1 MTGSYGVLPPGA
13 SDGQRIGVPVPAASM
28 TSDAVS
34 DCCAVVISRLLA
46 VGLDLE
52 LALRSPRRVQAT
64 RRIQRAVGEVNASL
78 RELHQTMLDAAL
90 RGSPGNGEAARP
102 PLPLITEDPHG

>member
-1 MTGSYGVLPPGA
+1 MTGRYGVPPPCA
-13 SDGQRIGVPVPAASM
+13 SDGQRIGAPVPATASM

-46 VGLDLE
+46 AGLDLE

-64 RRIQRAVGEVNASL
+64 RRIERAVGEVNASL
-78 RELHQTMLDAAL
+78 RELHQTVLDAAL
-90 RGSPGNGEAARP
+90 RGSPGNGEA
-102 PLPLITEDPHG
+102 

>member
-1 MTGSYGVLPPGA
+1 MTGSYGSAPPGA
-13 SDGQRIGVPVPAASM
+13 SDGQRIGAPVSAATASM

-34 DCCAVVISRLLA
+34 DCCSVVISRLLA
-46 VGLDLE
+46 AGLDLE
-52 LALRSPRRVQAT
+52 LALRSPQRVQAT

-102 PLPLITEDPHG
+102 PLITEDPHG